1 MHQEIVSIQI
11 SHQELLRKMLIFSQV
26 FFFSQP
32 EFLSIFKLVNIPLV
46 FKKAGNNS
54 IEKTIDQSAYFETS
68 K

>member
-1 MHQEIVSIQI
+1 MHQEIVSIRI

-32 EFLSIFKLVNIPLV
+32 EFLSVFKLANIPLV
-46 FKKAGNNS
+46 FKKTENNS